1 MSVVPEERASVRTAL
16 GVREFQALLASSAL
30 SMAGDQV
37 ARIAIA
43 LLVYRRSGSAFAAAA
58 TYACSYLTW
67 LFGGPVLTALA
78 DRLPRRRLMVVCDLA
93 RAALVCV
100 LLVPRVPLW
109 VVFVVL
115 VLVGLLSP
123 PYDAAKSA
131 VLPDVL
137 PGDLY
142 VVGNALQN
150 TVYQA
155 ANVAGF
161 LLGGAVV
168 AATSV
173 HGALAIDAASFV
185 LSAALL
191 AAVTERP
198 LPQRQPGSLVA
209 DAVEGF
215 RLVAREPTLRRLLA
229 YGLLGAVVMV
239 TPEGLAVP
247 VARQLGGGP
256 LAAGVLTA
264 AVPAGFLLGSVLLLR
279 VPPPR
284 RTALLPW
291 LLVLAAGALLV
302 TPTLSGLTA
311 VATLWAV
318 AGAGSALSIVAN
330 AAYMQ
335 AVPPE
340 LRGRAYGV
348 ADTLLMAL
356 QGVVLLVVGALASR
370 LDPLAAVALAGA
382 GTLTGLTLL
391 LWRPWAA
398 SARSPAAQAQ
408 P

>member
-1 MSVVPEERASVRTAL
+1 MPVVRAERATVRAAL
-16 GVREFQALLASSAL
+16 GVREFRALLASSAL

-37 ARIAIA
+37 ARIAVA

-78 DRLPRRRLMVVCDLA
+78 DRLPRRRLMVACDLA

-100 LLVPRVPLW
+100 LLVPHVPLAL
-109 VVFVVL
+109 VFAVL
-115 VLVGLLSP
+115 LLVGLLSP

-131 VLPDVL
+131 VLPEVL

-150 TVYQA
+150 TVFQA

-173 HGALAIDAASFV
+173 HGALAIDAASFA
-185 LSAALL
+185 LSAVLL
-191 AAVTERP
+191 AAVAERP
-198 LPQRQPGSLVA
+198 LPPRQPASLWA
-209 DAVEGF
+209 DALEGF
-215 RLVAREPTLRRLLA
+215 RLVARERDLRRFLA

-247 VARQLGGGP
+247 VARELGGGAM
-256 LAAGVLTA
+256 AAGVLTA

-279 VPPPR
+279 VPPAR
-284 RTALLPW
+284 RPALLPG
-291 LLVLAAGALLV
+291 LVVLSAAALLV
-302 TPTLSGLTA
+302 TPVLSGTAA
-311 VATLWAV
+311 VAVLWSV
-318 AGAGSALSIVAN
+318 AGAGSALGVVAN

-335 AVPPE
+335 AVPPG
-340 LRGRAYGV
+340 LRGRAFGV
-348 ADTLLMAL
+348 ADTSLMAL
-356 QGVVLLVVGALASR
+356 QGAVLLAVGGLAQL

-382 GTLTGLTLL
+382 GTLLAALALGLPRRVRAEMT
-391 LWRPWAA
+391 
-398 SARSPAAQAQ
+398 S
-408 P
+408 